1 MRVFSIGDWMYDVFG
16 PYGAWGILVFVF
28 LIFFIDAVVFPTLP
42 ELFFIIA
49 FMYDPTVPWGAAI
62 LCTAVVAEIAGI
74 GLLYAVVERIRIP
87 RRIKAVADRYV
98 DFLVVSDERILLVN
112 RVAPMIPF
120 AGAFISIIDS
130 WRIGRALSYV
140 ALGCLLKYGAIMLM
154 SSFFYAYFSG
164 PDAQSITLIFI
175 VAVSALSM
183 AAAFIKRKRTGLVA

>member
-1 MRVFSIGDWMYDVFG
+1 MFSIGDWMYDVFG

-62 LCTAVVAEIAGI
+62 LCTAVVAEIVGI

-120 AGAFISIIDS
+120 AGAFISLVDT
-130 WRIGRALSYV
+130 WRLGRSMAYIV
-140 ALGCLLKYGAIMLM
+140 LGCVLKYGAIMLM
-154 SSFFYAYFSG
+154 SSSFYAFFSG
-164 PDAQSITLIFI
+164 SDAEMYTLLAVIAFI
-175 VAVSALSM
+175 VLSM
-183 AAAFIKRKRTGLVA
+183 AASVLRKRKREVPA